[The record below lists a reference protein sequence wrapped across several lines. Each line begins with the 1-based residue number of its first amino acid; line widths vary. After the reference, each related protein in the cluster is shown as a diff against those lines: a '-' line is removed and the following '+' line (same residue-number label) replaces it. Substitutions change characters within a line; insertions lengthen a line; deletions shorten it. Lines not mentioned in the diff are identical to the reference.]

1 MDTATSASP
10 APVPHDQQ
18 TRDLAYQ
25 LWAFA
30 AGRQVSR
37 VAALLASPEHNQPV
51 PERTLRDWVTRYRW
65 AERAAEDVAR
75 IAPDLRYQAFSELLF
90 AGLDG
95 ARYIRRVNAGEE
107 HPDKVR
113 AQLAIAAVDRIG
125 FSPVGKGDPTAAITP
140 PAETRAIAP
149 ADLTGL
155 TPDQLAAL
163 EAEYRSSRRSRT

>member
-1 MDTATSASP
+1 MDATIP
-10 APVPHDQQ
+10 PVDPK
-18 TRDLAYQ
+18 DLAYQ
-25 LWAFA
+25 LWAYRCQ
-30 AGRQVSR
+30 GNCVR
-37 VAALLASPEHNQPV
+37 VAELLTAEHSITV
-51 PERTLRDWVTRYRW
+51 PLRTIQDWVTRYGW
-65 AERAAEDVAR
+65 AERRNADIAR
-75 IAPDLRYQAFSELLF
+75 IAPDLRYQAFSELLL

-107 HPDKVR
+107 EPDKVR

-125 FSPVGKGDPTAAITP
+125 FSPVGKGDPVSAITP